1 MDAIDVRKLVRF
13 HDNKLI
19 LEEVSL
25 SAPAGAV
32 TAVLGGRRS
41 GKMTVLRCIAG
52 VERTDSGHLTVGG
65 RDVGDLKAGRRDVA
79 MIFHNQ
85 ALMPHLNV
93 RENIAFPLKVTK
105 VAKAEIASRV
115 EEVAARFGLSDVLKK
130 RPRALTEN
138 QCHHVSIAR
147 AVVRRP
153 AAYLVEDAPAAA
165 SPELRDMI
173 RLEVARLRSED
184 GATILFATEEGAA
197 AMALADRIV
206 VLVDGRVVQS
216 GDSQAVYC
224 RPRNLGVAGLLG
236 PPTLNRFAAKV
247 VSCAGDTVRLKLRGG
262 TTVSAK
268 VRTDE
273 LGEGE
278 RVTLGIWPAHLR
290 CGKAGELH
298 ATVSAITGAGEHKVL
313 ELESRAGACSAIVG
327 CDEIVD
333 VGDETWVQLP
343 PENCLVFDDS
353 GAAMTPPVGP
363 EGKTR
368 ACD

>member
-1 MDAIDVRKLVRF
+1 MDAIEVRKLVRF

-41 GKMTVLRCIAG
+41 GKMTILRCISG
-52 VERTDSGHLTVGG
+52 IERIDSGSVMIGG
-65 RDVGDLKAGRRDVA
+65 RDVTDLKAGRRDVA

-93 RENIAFPLKVTK
+93 RANIGFPLKVTK

-115 EEVAARFGLSDVLKK
+115 EDVAARFGLGDVLKK
-130 RPRALTEN
+130 RPRALTED
-138 QCHHVSIAR
+138 QCHRVSIAR

-153 AAYLVEDAPAAA
+153 GAYLVEDAPPAAPA
-165 SPELRDMI
+165 ELRDMI
-173 RLEVARLRSED
+173 RLEVARLRAED
-184 GATILFATEEGAA
+184 DATILFATEDGSA

-206 VLVDGRVVQS
+206 VVSDGRIVQS
-216 GDSQAVYC
+216 GSKQAVYS
-224 RPRNLGVAGLLG
+224 RPRNLGVAKILG
-236 PPTLNRFAAKV
+236 VPALNRFAAKV

-262 TTVSAK
+262 TSVSAI
-268 VRTDE
+268 VRPDE

-278 RVTLGIWPAHLR
+278 RVTLGIWPAHLH
-290 CGKAGELH
+290 CGTSGGVR
-298 ATVSAITGAGEHKVL
+298 ATVSAITSAGGQKML
-313 ELESRAGACSAIVG
+313 DLDSRAGACSAIVG
-327 CDEIVD
+327 GDEMVE
-333 VGDETWVQLP
+333 VGDEIWLQLP

-353 GAAMTPPVGP
+353 GAALMPPVEP
-363 EGKTR
+363 ER
-368 ACD
+368 SA

>member
-1 MDAIDVRKLVRF
+1 MDAIEVRKLVRF

-32 TAVLGGRRS
+32 TAVLGRRRS
-41 GKMTVLRCIAG
+41 GKMTILRCISG
-52 VERTDSGHLTVGG
+52 VERIDSGSVMIGG
-65 RDVGDLKAGRRDVA
+65 RDVSDLKAGRRNVA

-93 RENIAFPLKVTK
+93 RANIAFPLKVTK
-105 VAKAEIASRV
+105 VAKAEIAIRV
-115 EEVAARFGLSDVLKK
+115 DEVVARFGLSDLLTK

-138 QCHHVSIAR
+138 QCHRVSIAR

-153 AAYLVEDAPAAA
+153 GAFLVEDAPRDA
-165 SPELRDMI
+165 SAELREMI
-173 RLEVARLRSED
+173 RLEVARLRAED
-184 GATILFATEEGAA
+184 DATILFATEDGSA

-206 VLVDGRVVQS
+206 VVSDGRIIQS
-216 GDSQAVYC
+216 GSKQVVYS
-224 RPRNLGVAGLLG
+224 RPRNLSVAKMLG
-236 PPTLNRFAAKV
+236 APSLNRLAAKV
-247 VSCAGDTVRLKLRGG
+247 VSCAGDTVRLRLRGG
-262 TTVSAK
+262 TTVSAM

-290 CGKAGELH
+290 CGTSGDLRT
-298 ATVSAITGAGEHKVL
+298 TVSAVTSANGEKIL
-313 ELESRAGACSAIVG
+313 LLDSRAGVCSAIVG
-327 CDEIVD
+327 DKEMVE
-333 VGDETWVQLP
+333 VGDEIWLQLP

-353 GAAMTPPVGP
+353 GASTTPSVEP
-363 EGKTR
+363 EGS
-368 ACD
+368 A